1 MRTGRLLLLLANLAL
16 IAAWLG
22 QFRGHARP
30 HLVRRALRA
39 GGRRAAAKLG
49 Q

>member
-22 QFRGHARP
+22 QFRGGHGS
-30 HLVRRALRA
+30 HTWSD
-39 GGRRAAAKLG
+39 GH
-49 Q
+49 